1 MNFNRIPLAGMLLAA
16 LALMVSVAA
25 CGSSNDSSGSSDGSS
40 SGKGEKKIGLV
51 QIDLSNPFHVGEVQ
65 GAKEAARR
73 HGFQL
78 EVRSGDGDVQKQV
91 RAFEGLVNQKV
102 DAIAVNAIDIAAFG
116 PALQKARQADIPVVS
131 LHSKSDLATAELGF
145 SEYESAHQV
154 GDYAIQLLKQRN
166 GGQVKGKVAVLQGLL
181 GQGLNDQRTGGF
193 VDALKKYPD
202 VQVVAKEPTNWDP
215 QKASSVTQ
223 NLLTAHPDLDMIYGL
238 SDSLT
243 VPAATVVKRAGKQKQ
258 VMIVSVDGTKD
269 GLEAVKAGTLES
281 TFLYDPYYSGYW
293 KAWLPFKAA
302 DGQQLPKETNMSG
315 VLVTKKN
322 VDTVSKL
329 VADSQSDIT
338 KFPFEKSLPDIY
350 KQYEAG
356 S

>member
-1 MNFNRIPLAGMLLAA
+1 MKFKRISLAGMLLAA
-16 LALMVSVAA
+16 FALMIGVAER
-25 CGSSNDSSGSSDGSS
+25 GSSNDWSSASGGSS
-40 SGKGEKKIGLV
+40 SGKAKKTIGLV

-73 HGFQL
+73 HGFNL

-116 PALQKARQADIPVVS
+116 PAFQKARQAHIPVVS

-145 SEYESAHQV
+145 SEYDTAHSV
-154 GDYAIQLLKQRN
+154 GEYAAQLLKKRY
-166 GGQVKGKVAVLQGLL
+166 GQVKGQVAVLQGLL
-181 GQGLNDQRTGGF
+181 GQGLNQQRTGGF
-193 VDALKKYPD
+193 VDALKQYPG
-202 VQVVAKEPTNWDP
+202 VKIVAKEPTNWDP

-223 NLLTAHPDLDMIYGL
+223 NLLTAHPNLDMIYGL

-243 VPAATVVKRAGKQKQ
+243 IPAATVIKRAGKQKQ

-269 GLEAVKAGTLES
+269 GLDAVKAGTLES

-302 DGQQLPKETNMSG
+302 EGDQLPKETNMSG

-322 VDTVSKL
+322 VDTVTKL
-329 VADSQSDIT
+329 VDDSQSDMA
-338 KFPFEKSLPDIY
+338 KFPFEKPLPDIY

-356 S
+356 A

>member
-1 MNFNRIPLAGMLLAA
+1 MTFKRIPFAGMLLAA
-16 LALMVSVAA
+16 LALTFGVAA
-25 CGSSNDSSGSSDGSS
+25 CGSSSDSSSGSGSS
-40 SGKGEKKIGLV
+40 SGGKSEKKIGLV

-116 PALQKARQADIPVVS
+116 PAFQKARQAHIPVVS
-131 LHSKSDLATAELGF
+131 LHSPSDLATAELGF
-145 SEYESAHQV
+145 SEYDTAHQV
-154 GDYAIQLLKQRN
+154 GEYAAQLLKKRN

-181 GQGLNDQRTGGF
+181 GQGLNTQRTGGF
-193 VDALKKYPD
+193 VDALKQYPG
-202 VQVVAKEPTNWDP
+202 VQIVAKEPTNWDP

-269 GLEAVKAGTLES
+269 GLDAVKAGTLES

-293 KAWLPFKAA
+293 KAWFPWRAA
-302 DGQQLPKETNMSG
+302 EGQQLAKESNMSG

-322 VDTVSKL
+322 VDTVAKL
-329 VADSQSDIT
+329 VSDSQGDMS
-338 KFPFEKSLPDIY
+338 KFPFEKPLPDIY

-356 S
+356 A